1 MIEETARIVEMG
13 DGFVWVETQ
22 RRSTCGSCAVN
33 KGCGTAVLSKVL
45 GRYRTRIKALNS
57 LSVSI
62 GDEVV
67 IGIRENALLLG
78 SLAVYM
84 IPLVA
89 MLLAGF
95 LGEILGDNAGIEA
108 DWPGVMAGLT
118 GLFLGFIWLR
128 KFSKKISTDKDY
140 QPVVLRKLLN

>member
-22 RRSTCGSCAVN
+22 RRTTCGSCAVN

-57 LSVSI
+57 LSVVI

-84 IPLVA
+84 LPLAA

-95 LGEILGDNAGIEA
+95 LGEALAVNASIEG
-108 DWPGVMAGLT
+108 DWPGITAGLT

-140 QPVVLRKLLN
+140 QPVVLRKSF

>member
-1 MIEETARIVEMG
+1 MIEETARIVEKG

-22 RRSTCGSCAVN
+22 RRTTCGSCAVN

-57 LSVSI
+57 LSVVI

-84 IPLVA
+84 LPLA
-89 MLLAGF
+89 SMLLAGF
-95 LGEILGDNAGIEA
+95 LGEALAVNASIEG
-108 DWPGVMAGLT
+108 DWPGITAGLT
-118 GLFLGFIWLR
+118 GLFLGFVWLR
-128 KFSKKISTDKDY
+128 KFSRKISADKDY
-140 QPVVLRKLLN
+140 QPVVLRKSF

>member
-22 RRSTCGSCAVN
+22 RRTTCGNCAVN

-57 LSVSI
+57 LSVAI

-84 IPLVA
+84 LPLVS

-95 LGEILGDNAGIEA
+95 LGEVLAVNAGIEG
-108 DWPGVMAGLT
+108 DWPGITAGLT
-118 GLFLGFIWLR
+118 GLFLGFVWLR
-128 KFSKKISTDKDY
+128 KFSKKISADKDY
-140 QPVVLRKLLN
+140 QPVVLRKLF